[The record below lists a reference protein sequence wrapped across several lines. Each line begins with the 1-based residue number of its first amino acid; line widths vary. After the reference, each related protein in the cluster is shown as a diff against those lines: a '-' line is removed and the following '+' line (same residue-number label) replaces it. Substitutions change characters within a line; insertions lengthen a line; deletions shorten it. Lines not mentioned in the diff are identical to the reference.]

1 MIYALF
7 LLFIVIA
14 ICILIEERNIRLII
28 YMTIFSLTASAS
40 FFFLGSPDV
49 AMAEAAVGAFTTI
62 FFIVCFEKYDD
73 LKVDHLSRTAK
84 KNANKELN
92 KKKKWKALILP
103 LGFTAVL
110 FGLFIY
116 FIPVGSVGEV
126 NTYLKEQY
134 LSRFMYEIGGENA
147 VTAIYLGYRV
157 YDTLFEALVLIISV
171 IAVSHMS
178 HSSKES
184 VSDGRHSDVE
194 RSVVVVTVMRI
205 VCAVVLLFGVYLIFN
220 GHLTAGGGF
229 QGGLFIAVFF
239 VCRYLIYNI
248 YDLPI
253 KKMFRLE
260 EFIFFFTILIVIF
273 IVFLGIHAHFPPAF
287 QAMYMVVMNLMI
299 GLKVGCGF
307 VILFYRFI
315 AIERE

>member
-1 MIYALF
+1 MVYALF
-7 LLFIVIA
+7 LLFVIIA
-14 ICILIEERNIRLII
+14 VCILIEERNIRLII

-62 FFIVCFEKYDD
+62 FFVVCFEKYDD
-73 LKVDHLSRTAK
+73 LKVDRLPQSVK
-84 KNANKELN
+84 KVQKN
-92 KKKKWKALILP
+92 KKRWKALVLP
-103 LGFTAVL
+103 LGFTVLL
-110 FGLFIY
+110 FGLFLY
-116 FIPVGSVGEV
+116 FMPDGEV

-178 HSSKES
+178 YSSKES

-220 GHLTAGGGF
+220 GHITAGGGF
-229 QGGLFIAVFF
+229 QGGLFIAIFF

-260 EFIFFFTILIVIF
+260 EFIFFFTLLIVIF
-273 IVFLGIHAHFPPAF
+273 IVFLGVHAHFPPTF
-287 QAMYMVVMNLMI
+287 QAIYMVVMNLMI

-315 AIERE
+315 AIERG

>member
-1 MIYALF
+1 M
-7 LLFIVIA
+7 
-14 ICILIEERNIRLII
+14 IEERNIRLII

-62 FFIVCFEKYDD
+62 FFVVCFEKYDD
-73 LKVDHLSRTAK
+73 LKVDRLPQSVK
-84 KNANKELN
+84 KVQKN
-92 KKKKWKALILP
+92 KKRWKALVLP
-103 LGFTAVL
+103 LGFTVLL
-110 FGLFIY
+110 FGLFLY
-116 FIPVGSVGEV
+116 FMPDGEV

-178 HSSKES
+178 YSSKES

-220 GHLTAGGGF
+220 GHITAGGGF
-229 QGGLFIAVFF
+229 QGGLFIAIFF

-260 EFIFFFTILIVIF
+260 EFIFFFTLLIVIF
-273 IVFLGIHAHFPPAF
+273 IVFLGVHAHFPPTF
-287 QAMYMVVMNLMI
+287 QAIYMVVMNLMI

-315 AIERE
+315 AIERG

>member
-1 MIYALF
+1 MA
-7 LLFIVIA
+7 
-14 ICILIEERNIRLII
+14 
-28 YMTIFSLTASAS
+28 IFSLIVSAS

-62 FFIVCFEKYDD
+62 FFIVCIEKYDD
-73 LKVDHLSRTAK
+73 LKVDKVPRSVK
-84 KNANKELN
+84 KE
-92 KKKKWKALILP
+92 KKKRIRLRSFLIP
-103 LGFTAVL
+103 LGFTALL
-110 FGLFIY
+110 FGLFVY
-116 FIPVGSVGEV
+116 FIPTGEV

-134 LSRFMYEIGGENA
+134 LTRFMYEIGGENA
-147 VTAIYLGYRV
+147 VTSIYLGYRV
-157 YDTLFEALVLIISV
+157 YDTLFEALILVISV

-178 HSSKES
+178 YSSQES
-184 VSDGRHSDVE
+184 VSDGKHSDVE
-194 RSVVVVTVMRI
+194 RSVVVVTVMRV
-205 VCAVVLLFGVYLIFN
+205 VCAVILLFGVYLILN

-260 EFIFFFTILIVIF
+260 EFVFFFTILIVIF

-287 QAMYMVVMNLMI
+287 QAVYMIVMNFMI

-315 AIERE
+315 AIERG

>member
-1 MIYALF
+1 MIYVLF
-7 LLFIVIA
+7 LLCVVIA
-14 ICILIEERNIRLII
+14 LCILTEERNIRLII
-28 YMTIFSLTASAS
+28 YMAIFSLIVSAS

-62 FFIVCFEKYDD
+62 FFIVCIEKYDD
-73 LKVDHLSRTAK
+73 LKVDKVPRSVK
-84 KNANKELN
+84 KE
-92 KKKKWKALILP
+92 KKKRIRLRSFLIP
-103 LGFTAVL
+103 LGFTALL
-110 FGLFIY
+110 FGLFVY
-116 FIPVGSVGEV
+116 FIPTGEV

-134 LSRFMYEIGGENA
+134 LTRFMYEIGGENA
-147 VTAIYLGYRV
+147 VTSIYLGYRV
-157 YDTLFEALVLIISV
+157 YDTLFEALILVISV

-178 HSSKES
+178 YSSQES
-184 VSDGRHSDVE
+184 VSDGKHSDVE
-194 RSVVVVTVMRI
+194 RSVVVVTVMRV
-205 VCAVVLLFGVYLIFN
+205 VCAVILLFGVYLILN

-260 EFIFFFTILIVIF
+260 EFVFFFTILIVIF

-287 QAMYMVVMNLMI
+287 QAVYMIVMNFMI

-315 AIERE
+315 AIERG